1 MLRYLNS
8 CKFTEFY
15 NKKKGV
21 IEKEIKINFFAFL
34 FEFQVMC
41 EQYWPASKDK
51 EETYGDI
58 TVSIL
63 QEEEQANFRIRTLK
77 LCRPQSDV
85 STLTIFI
92 LI

>member
-1 MLRYLNS
+1 
-8 CKFTEFY
+8 
-15 NKKKGV
+15 
-21 IEKEIKINFFAFL
+21 
-34 FEFQVMC
+34 MC

-85 STLTIFI
+85 SIYTHFI